1 MTTFAPPTPQPAAT
15 RDGVGLDP
23 LAGGFLPPYAERL
36 DLISAFPAL
45 SAEAMGAALLD
56 DGSDADES
64 DTAGSE
70 PDGPNSGGRAAG
82 TPFGGDAMA
91 AMDAFNAPF
100 GEAEETRATAEDREV
115 DGPHGPV
122 PVRVYRPEPG
132 LRPPPPSPAAGGLRA
147 GLVWYH
153 GGAFI
158 GGDLDM
164 PEADAVARGLATRT
178 GATIVSV
185 AYRLCNDGLTHHP
198 VPHDDAWAAY
208 LWTREHAAELGIDP
222 GRLAV
227 GGASAGANLA
237 AGVALR
243 GRDDGAAPWQALLA
257 YPVVHA
263 EHWPAPSGELAAR
276 LADMPQI
283 LRFPTDIMALIN
295 ENYLGG
301 PVRDA
306 PPCAFVGDGNGTAAD
321 LTSYPPAY
329 IENCENDDL
338 RASGEAFARQ
348 LSEAGADVEVV
359 TAAGVP
365 HGHLNAVG
373 SPLTSRSLD
382 RFAARLARAA

>member
-1 MTTFAPPTPQPAAT
+1 MTAFAPPTPQPAAT

-36 DLISAFPAL
+36 DLIRPFPAL
-45 SAEAMGAALLD
+45 SAGAMGAVLLD
-56 DGSDADES
+56 DGSE
-64 DTAGSE
+64 AGGSA
-70 PDGPNSGGRAAG
+70 PDGRVAG
-82 TPFGGDAMA
+82 APFGGDALA
-91 AMDAFNAPF
+91 AMDAFGAPF
-100 GEAEETRATAEDREV
+100 GEAERTRATAEDREI
-115 DGPHGPV
+115 DGPHGPI

-132 LRPPPPSPAAGGLRA
+132 WRPPAPSPTAGGLRA

-237 AGVALR
+237 AGVALH

-263 EHWPAPSGELAAR
+263 GHRPAPSGELAAR

-283 LRFPTDIMALIN
+283 LRLPTDIMALIN

-306 PPCAFVGDGNGTAAD
+306 PPYAFVGDGAD
-321 LTSYPPAY
+321 LTGYPPTY

-348 LSEAGADVEVV
+348 LAGAGADVEVV

-365 HGHLNAVG
+365 HGHLNAIG
-373 SPLTSRSLD
+373 SPLTSASLD
-382 RFAARLARAA
+382 RFAARLAHGA

>member
-1 MTTFAPPTPQPAAT
+1 
-15 RDGVGLDP
+15 
-23 LAGGFLPPYAERL
+23 
-36 DLISAFPAL
+36 
-45 SAEAMGAALLD
+45 MGAALLD
-56 DGSDADES
+56 EESGAD
-64 DTAGSE
+64 GSE
-70 PDGPNSGGRAAG
+70 PDGPDSGGRAAG
-82 TPFGGDAMA
+82 APFGGDAMA

-132 LRPPPPSPAAGGLRA
+132 RRPPTPSPAAGGLRA

-164 PEADAVARGLATRT
+164 PEADAVARGLVTRT

-208 LWTREHAAELGIDP
+208 LWAREHAAGLGIDS

-227 GGASAGANLA
+227 GGASAGANIA

-283 LRFPTDIMALIN
+283 LRFPADILALMN

-321 LTSYPPAY
+321 LTGYPPAY